1 MQLGHRSLL
10 IGVFFLLVLSGC
22 GSSSTGSTTGTAS
35 VTTGGTGSTGS
46 SGPGKAG
53 SGGSGG
59 LTGTNDS
66 VVATSSVAGTV
77 SVVAGASQ
85 TISVTFTS
93 SDGLAISGF
102 AISGTTL
109 PTGWSGQSP
118 FGCALVSTGSGCVLN
133 LTFAPTTVGSG
144 TLTID
149 CEFVDN
155 ANVARTPGACLTI
168 AYAATPNN
176 NVTATVSPTGQVI
189 AAVGTGNQSVS
200 VNFTTDDGNAATDL
214 TLTTSLSGLPS
225 GWSSTA
231 TSLSCAIVSTGSGC
245 QLGLTYAPSAA
256 GSGTLTLDYSYTDG
270 SGAQRTG
277 SLNIPYSTVSSN
289 NVIATASPA
298 DQINAVQNTAGQAVA
313 VTFTTDDGKPATNL
327 HLTLGLPALPP
338 GWSSTSGSFSC
349 SRVSTGNG
357 CQLHLTYAPTALASG
372 TLTLSYAYAD
382 DTGTA
387 RAGLLNVAYAA
398 TTNDDVVGT
407 AAPSGQVNAVV
418 GSGSQPVSV
427 TFTTDDGRPAT
438 ALQLTSSLTALPAG
452 WSSTATSFACSGLSS
467 GNGCQLPL
475 TYAPG
480 AAGSGTL
487 ILNYAYENNAGEPKT
502 GSVNIPYW
510 ATTNDNIINT
520 PSTSSLAVTI
530 GSNTPVTVIFTTDD
544 GNPATGLSLISSL
557 STLPSGWTSTSS
569 SLPCS
574 TVSTGTGCQLSLAYA
589 PTAAIAN
596 GMLSLNYSYADD
608 SGTPKTG
615 SVNISYVASPPPHLY
630 VAQLGGSLSF
640 CSLNA
645 DGTLS
650 SCAVAATGFSA
661 PTGIAFYGANF
672 AYVADFGNNVV
683 DLCNVALDGSL
694 SGCAATGTGFQ
705 SPWQL
710 AVYGNTLYATN
721 ANSTS
726 GVTVCTIAGD
736 GTLSA
741 CSPSAGSG
749 TTGVAAD
756 SSYAY
761 IGVAANTVNV
771 CAVGASGSLS
781 GSCASTSAGIST
793 GAVFSTANGIS
804 LAGGYAYIANQ
815 GDGTVS
821 ACAIN
826 PDGTFSGCAPSSVG
840 VGVGVVPT
848 DVVINGSQAYVDDAS
863 GNIYLCAVGAGG
875 ALTNCAVSNGG
886 ASFNLGIQI
895 AIH

>member
-10 IGVFFLLVLSGC
+10 IGAFLALVLSGC
-22 GSSSTGSTTGTAS
+22 GSSSISSTTGTAS
-35 VTTGGTGSTGS
+35 GPTGGTGGTGST
-46 SGPGKAG
+46 GPGKAG
-53 SGGSGG
+53 SGGGSG
-59 LTGTNDS
+59 LNGTNDS

-77 SVVAGASQ
+77 SVVTGASQ
-85 TISVTFTS
+85 TVSVTFTS
-93 SDGLAISGF
+93 SDGRAISGF

-155 ANVARTPGACLTI
+155 ANVASTPGVCLTI
-168 AYAATPNN
+168 AYVSTANN

-231 TSLSCAIVSTGSGC
+231 TGLSCAIVSTGSGC
-245 QLGLTYAPSAA
+245 QLGLTYAPSAS

-270 SGAQRTG
+270 SGAPRTG

-289 NVIATASPA
+289 NVVAAASPA
-298 DQINAVQNTAGQAVA
+298 DQINAVENTAGQAVA
-313 VTFTTDDGKPATNL
+313 VTFTTDDGKPATGL
-327 HLTLGLPALPP
+327 HLTLGLAALPP
-338 GWSSTSGSFSC
+338 GWRSTSGSFSC
-349 SRVSTGNG
+349 GSVSTGNG

-372 TLTLSYAYAD
+372 TLTLSYAYTDAA
-382 DTGTA
+382 GTA
-387 RAGLLNVAYAA
+387 RAGLLNIAYAA

-418 GSGSQPVSV
+418 GSGNQPVSV

-452 WSSTATSFACSGLSS
+452 WSSTVTSFACSGLSS
-467 GNGCQLPL
+467 GNGCLLPL
-475 TYAPG
+475 TYAPS

-487 ILNYAYENNAGEPKT
+487 ILSYSYENNAGEAKT
-502 GSVNIPYW
+502 GSVNIAYR

-520 PSTSSLAVTI
+520 PSPSSLAVAV
-530 GSNTPVTVIFTTDD
+530 GSNTPVNVTFTTDD
-544 GNPATGLSLISSL
+544 GNPASGLSLTGP
-557 STLPSGWTSTSS
+557 STLPSGWTITSS
-569 SLPCS
+569 SLPCA

-589 PTAAIAN
+589 PTAVDN
-596 GMLSLNYSYADD
+596 GTLSLNYSYTDD
-608 SGTPKTG
+608 SGTAKTG
-615 SVNISYVASPPPHLY
+615 SVNILYVASPPPHLY
-630 VAQLGGSLSF
+630 VAQLGGSLSY
-640 CSLNA
+640 CSLNG

-650 SCAVAATGFSA
+650 SCAAAATGFSN

-672 AYVADFGNNVV
+672 AYVADFGNNTV

-694 SGCAATGTGFQ
+694 SGCASTGTGFQ

-710 AVYGNTLYATN
+710 AVNGNILYATN
-721 ANSTS
+721 ANPTG
-726 GVTVCTIAGD
+726 GVTVCTIAVN

-741 CSPSAGSG
+741 CSQSAGSG

-761 IGVAANTVNV
+761 IGVAANTVNE
-771 CAVGASGSLS
+771 CAIGTGGSLS

-793 GAVFSTANGIS
+793 GTGFSTANGIS
-804 LAGGYAYIANQ
+804 LAANYAYIANQ
-815 GDGTVS
+815 GNGTVS
-821 ACAIN
+821 VCTIN
-826 PDGTFSGCAPSSVG
+826 PDGSLSPCTASSVG
-840 VGVGVVPT
+840 GMPT

-875 ALTNCAVSNGG
+875 ALTSCAISNGG
-886 ASFNLGIQI
+886 ASFTFGIQI
-895 AIH
+895 ALH

>member
-10 IGVFFLLVLSGC
+10 LSAFFLLVLSGC
-22 GSSSTGSTTGTAS
+22 GSSSISSTTGSVS
-35 VTTGGTGSTGS
+35 VTTSSTGSTGS
-46 SGPGKAG
+46 TGPGKA
-53 SGGSGG
+53 SGGGGTG

-66 VVATSSVAGTV
+66 VVGTASVAGTV
-77 SVVAGASQ
+77 SVVTGASQ
-85 TISVTFTS
+85 TVSVTFTS

-109 PTGWSGQSP
+109 PTGWSGPSP

-144 TLTID
+144 TVTID

-225 GWSSTA
+225 GWSSMA

-245 QLGLTYAPSAA
+245 QLGLSYAPSAS
-256 GSGTLTLDYSYTDG
+256 GSGTLTLDYSYTDD

-289 NVIATASPA
+289 NVVATASPA
-298 DQINAVQNTAGQAVA
+298 DQINAVENTAGQAVA
-313 VTFTTDDGKPATNL
+313 VTFTTDDGKPATDL
-327 HLTLGLPALPP
+327 HLMVGLAALPP

-349 SRVSTGNG
+349 GSVSTGNG
-357 CQLHLTYAPTALASG
+357 CQLHLTYAPTALTSG
-372 TLTLSYAYAD
+372 TLALTYAYAD
-382 DTGTA
+382 DTGTP
-387 RAGLLNVAYAA
+387 RTGLLNIAYAA
-398 TTNDDVVGT
+398 TTNDDVVAT
-407 AAPSGQVNAVV
+407 AAPSGQINAVV
-418 GSGSQPVSV
+418 GSGTQPVSV

-438 ALQLTSSLTALPAG
+438 ALQVTSSLTALPAG
-452 WSSTATSFACSGLSS
+452 WSSTATSFSCSGLST
-467 GNGCQLPL
+467 GNACQLNL
-475 TYAPG
+475 IYAPS

-487 ILNYAYENNAGEPKT
+487 ILSYSYENNAGESKT
-502 GSVNIPYW
+502 GSVNIAYR
-510 ATTNDNIINT
+510 ATTNDNIVNT
-520 PSTSSLAVTI
+520 PSSSSLAVTV
-530 GSNTPVTVIFTTDD
+530 GSTTPVNVTFTTDD
-544 GNPATGLSLISSL
+544 GNPASGLSLTSSL
-557 STLPSGWTSTSS
+557 GTLPSGWTSTSTS
-569 SLPCS
+569 FTCS
-574 TVSTGTGCQLSLAYA
+574 TVSTGTGCELSLAYA
-589 PTAAIAN
+589 PTAVAN
-596 GMLSLNYSYADD
+596 GTLSLNYSYADD
-608 SGTPKTG
+608 SGTAKTG
-615 SVNISYVASPPPHLY
+615 SVNIPYAASPPPHLY
-630 VAQLGGSLSF
+630 VAQLGGSLSY

-650 SCAVAATGFSA
+650 SCAATGNGFSA

-672 AYVADFGNNVV
+672 AYVADFGNNAVE
-683 DLCNVALDGSL
+683 LCNVAFDGSL
-694 SGCAATGTGFQ
+694 SGCAGTGSSFQ

-710 AVYGNTLYATN
+710 AINGNILYATN

-726 GVTVCTIAGD
+726 GVTTCTIAVN

-741 CSPSAGSG
+741 CTQSAGSG

-771 CAVGASGSLS
+771 CVIGALGSLS
-781 GSCASTSAGIST
+781 GSCASTSAGVST
-793 GAVFSTANGIS
+793 GTGFSTANGMS

-815 GDGTVS
+815 GNGTISV
-821 ACAIN
+821 CTIN
-826 PDGTFSGCAPSSVG
+826 PDGSLSGCALSSVG
-840 VGVGVVPT
+840 SAPT

-863 GNIYLCAVGAGG
+863 GNVYLCAVGAAG
-875 ALTNCAVSNGG
+875 ALTNCVVSNGG

>member
-10 IGVFFLLVLSGC
+10 VGAFLLLVLSGC
-22 GSSSTGSTTGTAS
+22 GSSSIGSTTGTAS
-35 VTTGGTGSTGS
+35 VTTVGTGGTGST
-46 SGPGKAG
+46 GPGKAG

-59 LTGTNDS
+59 LNGTNDS
-66 VVATSSVAGTV
+66 VVATSSIAGTV

-85 TISVTFTS
+85 TVSVTFTS

-133 LTFAPTTVGSG
+133 LTFAPLTVGSG

-155 ANVARTPGACLTI
+155 ANVASTPGACLTI
-168 AYAATPNN
+168 AYVATPNN
-176 NVTATVSPTGQVI
+176 NVTATVSPTGQII
-189 AAVGTGNQSVS
+189 AAVGTGHQSVS

-214 TLTTSLSGLPS
+214 TLTSSLSGLPS

-245 QLGLTYAPSAA
+245 QLGLTYAPTAS

-277 SLNIPYSTVSSN
+277 ALNIPYSTVSSN

-298 DQINAVQNTAGQAVA
+298 DQINAVENTAGQAVA
-313 VTFTTDDGKPATNL
+313 VTFTTDDGKAATDL
-327 HLTLGLPALPP
+327 HLTLGLAALPP

-349 SRVSTGNG
+349 GTVSTGNG
-357 CQLHLTYAPTALASG
+357 CQLHLTYAPTALTSG
-372 TLTLSYAYAD
+372 TLTLSYAYTD
-382 DTGTA
+382 DTGAA
-387 RAGLLNVAYAA
+387 RAGLLNIAYAA

-407 AAPSGQVNAVV
+407 AAPSGQINAVV

-487 ILNYAYENNAGEPKT
+487 ILNYSYENNAGEPKT
-502 GSVNIPYW
+502 GSVSIAYW

-520 PSTSSLAVTI
+520 PSPSSLAVTV
-530 GSNTPVTVIFTTDD
+530 GSNTPVNVIFTTDD
-544 GNPATGLSLISSL
+544 GNPASGLSLTTSL

-569 SLPCS
+569 SLPCA

-589 PTAAIAN
+589 PTAVDN
-596 GMLSLNYSYADD
+596 GVLSLNYSYMDD

-615 SVNISYVASPPPHLY
+615 SVNIPYVASPPPHLY
-630 VAQLGGSLSF
+630 VAQLGGFLSY

-650 SCAVAATGFSA
+650 SCAATGNGFSA
-661 PTGIAFYGANF
+661 PSGIAFYGASY
-672 AYVADFGNNVV
+672 AYVADFVNNVV

-694 SGCAATGTGFQ
+694 SGCAATGSSFQ
-705 SPWQL
+705 SPLQL
-710 AVYGNTLYATN
+710 AVTGNFLYATN
-721 ANSTS
+721 ANSTG
-726 GVTVCTIAGD
+726 GVTACTIGVNGA
-736 GTLSA
+736 LSA
-741 CSPSAGSG
+741 CSQIAESG

-761 IGVAANTVNV
+761 VAVAANTVNV
-771 CAVGASGSLS
+771 CAIGAFGSLP
-781 GSCASTSAGIST
+781 GSCASTSAGVST
-793 GAVFSTANGIS
+793 GTGFSNASGIT

-815 GDGTVS
+815 GNSTVS
-821 ACAIN
+821 VCAIN
-826 PDGTFSGCAPSSVG
+826 PDGSLSPCAASSVG
-840 VGVGVVPT
+840 VGSVPT
-848 DVVINGSQAYVDDAS
+848 DVVINGSQAYVNDAS
-863 GNIYLCAVGAGG
+863 GNIYLCAVAAGG

-886 ASFNLGIQI
+886 ASFSTGIQI

>member
-10 IGVFFLLVLSGC
+10 IGACLLLVLSGC
-22 GSSSTGSTTGTAS
+22 GYSSIGSTTGTATS
-35 VTTGGTGSTGS
+35 TTGGSGSGGSTS
-46 SGPGKAG
+46 PGKAG
-53 SGGSGG
+53 SGGGGG
-59 LTGTNDS
+59 LNGTNDS
-66 VVATSSVAGTV
+66 VMATSSIAGTV
-77 SVVAGASQ
+77 SVVVGASQ
-85 TISVTFTS
+85 TVSVTFTS

-155 ANVARTPGACLTI
+155 ANVASTPGACLTI
-168 AYAATPNN
+168 AYVATPNN
-176 NVTATVSPTGQVI
+176 NVTATVSPTGQII
-189 AAVGTGNQSVS
+189 AAVGTGHQSVS

-214 TLTTSLSGLPS
+214 TLTTSLPGLPS

-231 TSLSCAIVSTGSGC
+231 TGLSCAIVSTGSGC
-245 QLGLTYAPSAA
+245 QLGLTYAPTSS

-277 SLNIPYSTVSSN
+277 ALNIPYSTVSSN

-298 DQINAVQNTAGQAVA
+298 DQINAVENTAGQAVA
-313 VTFTTDDGKPATNL
+313 VTFTTDDGKPATDL
-327 HLTLGLPALPP
+327 HLTLGLAALPP
-338 GWSSTSGSFSC
+338 GWSSTSRSFSC
-349 SRVSTGNG
+349 GTVSTGNG
-357 CQLHLTYAPTALASG
+357 CQLHLTYAPTALTSG
-372 TLTLSYAYAD
+372 TLTLSYAYTD
-382 DTGTA
+382 DTGAA
-387 RAGLLNVAYAA
+387 RAGLLNIAYAA

-438 ALQLTSSLTALPAG
+438 ALQLTSSLTALTAG

-467 GNGCQLPL
+467 GNSCQLPL

-487 ILNYAYENNAGEPKT
+487 ILNYSYDNNAGEPKT
-502 GSVNIPYW
+502 GSVSIPYW

-520 PSTSSLAVTI
+520 PSPTSLAVTV
-530 GSNTPVTVIFTTDD
+530 GSNTPVNVIFTTDD
-544 GNPATGLSLISSL
+544 GNPVSGLSLT
-557 STLPSGWTSTSS
+557 STLPSGWSSTSS
-569 SLPCS
+569 SLPCA
-574 TVSTGTGCQLSLAYA
+574 TVSTGTSCQLSLAYA
-589 PTAAIAN
+589 PTAVAN
-596 GMLSLNYSYADD
+596 GMLSLTYAYNDD

-615 SVNISYVASPPPHLY
+615 SVNIPYVASPPPHLY
-630 VAQLGGSLSF
+630 VAQLGGFLSY
-640 CSLNA
+640 CSLNP

-650 SCAVAATGFSA
+650 SCATTGSFSA
-661 PTGIAFYGANF
+661 PSGIAFYGANF
-672 AYVADFGNNVV
+672 AYVADYGNNVV
-683 DLCNVALDGSL
+683 DLCNVAPDGSL
-694 SGCAATGTGFQ
+694 SGCAATGSSFQ
-705 SPWQL
+705 SPLQL
-710 AVYGNTLYATN
+710 AVTGTFLYATN
-721 ANSTS
+721 ANSTG
-726 GVTVCTIAGD
+726 GVTACTIAID

-741 CSPSAGSG
+741 CSQSAESG

-771 CAVGASGSLS
+771 CAIGVSGSLP
-781 GSCASTSAGIST
+781 GSCASTSTGVST
-793 GAVFSTANGIS
+793 GTGFSNANGIS

-815 GDGTVS
+815 GNGTNGSVS
-821 ACAIN
+821 VCAIN
-826 PDGTFSGCAPSSVG
+826 PDGSLSSCAPSIISSAPTA
-840 VGVGVVPT
+840 PT
-848 DVVINGSQAYVDDAS
+848 DVAINGSQAYVNDAS
-863 GNIYLCAVGAGG
+863 GNIYLCAVGPSG

-886 ASFNLGIQI
+886 ASFTLGIQI

>member
-22 GSSSTGSTTGTAS
+22 GSSSIGSTTGTAS
-35 VTTGGTGSTGS
+35 VTAGGTGGTGS
-46 SGPGKAG
+46 SGPGKAA
-53 SGGSGG
+53 GGGGG

-66 VVATSSVAGTV
+66 VMATSSVAGTV
-77 SVVAGASQ
+77 SVVAGARQ
-85 TISVTFTS
+85 TVSVTFTS

-168 AYAATPNN
+168 AYAATQNN

-245 QLGLTYAPSAA
+245 QLGLTYAPSAS
-256 GSGTLTLDYSYTDG
+256 GSGTLTLDYSYTDD

-298 DQINAVQNTAGQAVA
+298 DQINAVEKTAGQAVA
-313 VTFTTDDGKPATNL
+313 VTFTTDDGKPATDL

-349 SRVSTGNG
+349 TRVSTGNG

-372 TLTLSYAYAD
+372 TLTLSYAYTD
-382 DTGTA
+382 DTGAA
-387 RAGLLNVAYAA
+387 RAGLLNIAYAA

-407 AAPSGQVNAVV
+407 AAPSGQVNAVAP
-418 GSGSQPVSV
+418 SGTQPVSV

-452 WSSTATSFACSGLSS
+452 WSSTVTSFACSGLSS
-467 GNGCQLPL
+467 GNGCQLRL

-487 ILNYAYENNAGEPKT
+487 ILSYSYENNAGEPKT
-502 GSVNIPYW
+502 GSVNIAYR

-520 PSTSSLAVTI
+520 PSPSSLAVTV
-530 GSNTPVTVIFTTDD
+530 GSNTPVNVTFTTDD
-544 GNPATGLSLISSL
+544 GNPVTGLSLTSGL
-557 STLPSGWTSTSS
+557 STLPSGWSSTSS

-589 PTAAIAN
+589 PTAVDN
-596 GMLSLNYSYADD
+596 GILSLNYSYTDD

-615 SVNISYVASPPPHLY
+615 SVNIPYVASPPPHLY
-630 VAQLGGSLSF
+630 VAQLGGSLSY

-650 SCAVAATGFSA
+650 SCLPTGNGFSA
-661 PTGIAFYGANF
+661 PSGIAFYGANY
-672 AYVADFGNNVV
+672 AYVADYGSNAV

-694 SGCAATGTGFQ
+694 SGCADTGTSFQ
-705 SPWQL
+705 FPLQL
-710 AVYGNTLYATN
+710 AITGNILYATN
-721 ANSTS
+721 ANSTG
-726 GVTVCTIAGD
+726 GVTACTIGGN

-741 CSPSAGSG
+741 CSQIAGSG

-771 CAVGASGSLS
+771 CAIGALGSLP
-781 GSCASTSAGIST
+781 GSCASTSTGVST
-793 GAVFSTANGIS
+793 GMGFSIADGIS

-815 GDGTVS
+815 GNGTVS
-821 ACAIN
+821 VCAIN
-826 PDGTFSGCAPSSVG
+826 PDGSLSPCAASSVG
-840 VGVGVVPT
+840 AGSVPT

-863 GNIYLCAVGAGG
+863 GNIYLCAVGPGG
-875 ALTNCAVSNGG
+875 ALSNCAVSNGG
-886 ASFNLGIQI
+886 ATFSTGIQI

>member
-1 MQLGHRSLL
+1 MQSGHRSLL

-22 GSSSTGSTTGTAS
+22 GSSSISSTTGTAS

-46 SGPGKAG
+46 TGPGKAG
-53 SGGSGG
+53 SGGGTG
-59 LTGTNDS
+59 LSGTNDS
-66 VVATSSVAGTV
+66 VMATSSIAGTV
-77 SVVAGASQ
+77 SVVTGASQ
-85 TISVTFTS
+85 TVSVTFTS

-155 ANVARTPGACLTI
+155 ASVARTPGACLTI

-176 NVTATVSPTGQVI
+176 NVAATVSPTGQVI

-200 VNFTTDDGNAATDL
+200 VNFTTDDGKAATDL

-225 GWSSTA
+225 GWSSPA

-245 QLGLTYAPSAA
+245 QLALTYAPSAA
-256 GSGTLTLDYSYTDG
+256 GSGTLTLDYSYTDE
-270 SGAQRTG
+270 SGAPRTG

-289 NVIATASPA
+289 NIVATASPA
-298 DQINAVQNTAGQAVA
+298 DQINAVEKTAGQAVA
-313 VTFTTDDGKPATNL
+313 VTFTTDDGKPATDL
-327 HLTLGLPALPP
+327 HLTLGLAALPP

-349 SRVSTGNG
+349 SSVSTGNG
-357 CQLHLTYAPTALASG
+357 CQLHLTYAPVALASG
-372 TLTLSYAYAD
+372 TLTLTYAYTD
-382 DTGTA
+382 DTGAA
-387 RAGLLNVAYAA
+387 RTGLLNIAYAA
-398 TTNDDVVGT
+398 TTNDNVVGT
-407 AAPSGQVNAVV
+407 AAPSGQVNAVA

-452 WSSTATSFACSGLSS
+452 WSSTATSFGCSGLSS

-475 TYAPG
+475 TYAPSV
-480 AAGSGTL
+480 AGSGTL
-487 ILNYAYENNAGEPKT
+487 ILSYSYENNAGEAKT
-502 GSVNIPYW
+502 GSVNIAYR

-520 PSTSSLAVTI
+520 PSPSSLAVAV
-530 GSNTPVTVIFTTDD
+530 GSNTAVNVTFTTDD
-544 GNPATGLSLISSL
+544 GNPASGLSLTSSL

-569 SLPCS
+569 SFTCS

-589 PTAAIAN
+589 PTAVAN
-596 GMLSLNYSYADD
+596 GTLSLNYGYMDD
-608 SGTPKTG
+608 SGTAKTG
-615 SVNISYVASPPPHLY
+615 SVNIPYVASPPPHLY
-630 VAQLGGSLSF
+630 VAQLGGSLSY

-645 DGTLS
+645 DGTLL
-650 SCAVAATGFSA
+650 SCGPTGNGFIA
-661 PTGIAFYGANF
+661 PSGIAFYGANY
-672 AYVADFGNNVV
+672 AYVADFGNNAV
-683 DLCNVALDGSL
+683 DLCYVAPDGSL
-694 SGCAATGTGFQ
+694 SGCAATGSSFQ
-705 SPWQL
+705 SPLQL
-710 AVYGNTLYATN
+710 AVTGNFLYATN
-721 ANSTS
+721 ANSTG
-726 GVTVCTIAGD
+726 GVTACTIGVN
-736 GTLSA
+736 GILTA
-741 CSPSAGSG
+741 CSQSVGSG

-761 IGVAANTVNV
+761 IGVAANTVNM
-771 CAVGASGSLS
+771 CAIGALGSLP

-793 GAVFSTANGIS
+793 GTGFSNANGIS

-815 GDGTVS
+815 GNGTNGTVS
-821 ACAIN
+821 VCAIN
-826 PDGTFSGCAPSSVG
+826 PDGSLSACTASSVG
-840 VGVGVVPT
+840 TAPT

-863 GNIYLCAVGAGG
+863 GNIYLCAVGGSG
-875 ALTNCAVSNGG
+875 ALTNCAVSNAG

-895 AIH
+895 ALH